1 MTGSIPAGLA
11 TGVTQLGLVW
21 GSTPKP
27 VGLLDGDDD
36 AGALIWDVWDLLP
49 CLRLLAVYESL
60 NWLMVESLEQI
71 LMQQQMD
78 LLSYQ

>member
-1 MTGSIPAGLA
+1 MMMLEHLFGMFEN
-11 TGVTQLGLVW
+11 
-21 GSTPKP
+21 
-27 VGLLDGDDD
+27 
-36 AGALIWDVWDLLP
+36 LLP